1 MATTTTTPYESMAGR
16 IHPAL
21 LASLQSKGYNYMT
34 PVQQRVLT
42 ELPDFTS
49 DCLVQAKTGTGKTLA
64 FLLPTVH
71 SLLSSQHARKG
82 DVSILILS
90 PTREL
95 AMQIKAECDML
106 TTQTKTSLQ
115 CHIAVGGTARDRYLK
130 EFLNGTP
137 AVLVATP
144 GRLKDYLSDDSI
156 AEKFS
161 NIRSLILDE
170 ADTML
175 EAGFMNELNEIL
187 RRLPPKSAGWQGLC
201 FSATIPDKIK
211 PVLGKVLRSDY
222 TSLSTVDPN
231 EVPTIDQVDQY
242 SIIIPS
248 VSETFTSLAA
258 LIAIERQQNQGLK
271 AIIFGTTANGVGF
284 LFALFSK
291 VFGHETKVF
300 ELHSRL
306 SQSART
312 RTTAEYKDSSSG
324 LMFASD
330 VIGRG
335 LDFPNVDLVIQLGL
349 PSSGEQYVHR
359 VGRTARAGK
368 SGRAVIM
375 LTEREKYF
383 LTVNKYLPIRQY
395 TIDIT
400 TAAQQMTSLV
410 QQALSTVDEKFR
422 AKAYQAYL
430 GFHKTFL
437 KQLRLDTTSLVGMAN
452 EYSAA
457 MGCPEPPMVDKQVVG
472 KMGLRGVHGLN
483 VGVVDRQ
490 PRGPGRARQT
500 ETAGDNKINRAPPR
514 SNDIHNVKTVRL
526 EAVAHVAGEAVVA
539 EACSRTELRL
549 SNL

>member
-1 MATTTTTPYESMAGR
+1 MTTTTTTPYESVAGR
-16 IHPAL
+16 LHPTL
-21 LASLQSKGYNYMT
+21 LASLQKKGYNYMT
-34 PVQQRVLT
+34 PVQQMVLT
-42 ELPDFTS
+42 ELPKFTS

-64 FLLPTVH
+64 FLLPTLD
-71 SLLSSQHARKG
+71 SLLSSPRARDG
-82 DVSILILS
+82 NVSILILS

-106 TTQTKTSLQ
+106 MTQSKTSLQ

-130 EFLNGTP
+130 EFLNGIP

-144 GRLKDYLSDDSI
+144 GRLKDYLSEDYI
-156 AEKFS
+156 ADRFS
-161 NIRSLILDE
+161 NIQSLILDE

-211 PVLGKVLRSDY
+211 SVLGKVLRSDY
-222 TSLSTVDPN
+222 TSLSTVDAS

-242 SIIIPS
+242 SVIIAS
-248 VSETFTSLAA
+248 VSETFNSLAA
-258 LIAIERQQNQGLK
+258 LIAVERQQNQGLK

-284 LFALFSK
+284 MFDLFSK

-306 SQSART
+306 SQPART
-312 RTTAEYKDSSSG
+312 RTTAEYKDASSG

-410 QQALSTVDEKFR
+410 QQALSTVDEKSK

-437 KQLRLDTTSLVGMAN
+437 KHLRLDTTSLVGMAN
-452 EYSAA
+452 EYAA
-457 MGCPEPPMVDKQVVG
+457 TMCCPEPPMIDKQVVG

-483 VGVVDRQ
+483 VGIVDRQ
-490 PRGPGRARQT
+490 PRGPGRAKQT
-500 ETAGDNKINRAPPR
+500 EKTAGVKKINESLRP
-514 SNDIHNVKTVRL
+514 NDIHDVENGRPRGRGARRRRGGGRGGMQL
-526 EAVAHVAGEAVVA
+526 D
-539 EACSRTELRL
+539 
-549 SNL
+549 